1 MEGDWQGK
9 FKLMIDK
16 TGEAAWHIAA
26 EVANIKSCNVTQG
39 ADGKLVSGPVIMTRM
54 MPPSE
59 LQELEYKATT
69 ILEGLTSLRRK
80 EETLVL
86 EGGGKKEIF
95 TPAVEPGPAAKD
107 SINSMC

>member
-1 MEGDWQGK
+1 
-9 FKLMIDK
+9 MIEK

-39 ADGKLVSGPVIMTRM
+39 ADGKPVSGPVILTKM
-54 MPPSE
+54 MPPPE
-59 LQELEYKATT
+59 LQELENEATT

-80 EETLVL
+80 EETLVQ
-86 EGGGKKEIF
+86 EGGGGKKEIF
-95 TPAVEPGPAAKD
+95 TPAAKPGPATKD